1 MMLDVAIEAD
11 PEWDSSAG
19 WDGLIRT
26 AAEAA
31 IFESAYPQLAGS
43 ARNFELSVRLTGDD
57 EVRAL
62 NAQWR
67 GKDKPTNILSFPQLD
82 PRQLE
87 NAAESGPELMLGDLV
102 LARGVCERE
111 AGEKAIPIERHAAHL
126 IVHGTLHLLGYDHQD
141 EQSAIDMESREVRAL
156 ARLGISDP
164 TPRAGTRDMATRND
178 DNGSRLWR
186 GMRAL
191 IFGDEETTLRDQIEE
206 AMDEADETGAV
217 AGDLSP
223 HERQMLRNLLHF
235 GDETA
240 GDISV
245 TRGDIVSVPATI
257 AFDDL
262 VKAFAEA
269 EHSRLPV
276 YGDSL
281 DEIVG
286 MVHIKDLFAALIDET
301 RDRSINALMR
311 MPLFVPE
318 SMGVIDLLA
327 RMRAERI
334 HLAIV
339 VDEFGGTE
347 GLVTIEDVVEE
358 IVGEIEDEHDIEAAG
373 LLTRLDDGVW
383 EADARVELEEL
394 AEAVD
399 ARFRGEDD
407 DVDTL
412 GGLVFLLAGHI
423 PARGETVIHPS
434 GWRLEAVDSDP
445 RRILRVRLHAPEA
458 ETEAG

>member
-1 MMLDVAIEAD
+1 MRFA
-11 PEWDSSAG
+11 P
-19 WDGLIRT
+19 
-26 AAEAA
+26 
-31 IFESAYPQLAGS
+31 
-43 ARNFELSVRLTGDD
+43 
-57 EVRAL
+57 
-62 NAQWR
+62 WR
-67 GKDKPTNILSFPQLD
+67 GS
-82 PRQLE
+82 
-87 NAAESGPELMLGDLV
+87 
-102 LARGVCERE
+102 
-111 AGEKAIPIERHAAHL
+111 
-126 IVHGTLHLLGYDHQD
+126 
-141 EQSAIDMESREVRAL
+141 ESRTL
-156 ARLGISDP
+156 TL
-164 TPRAGTRDMATRND
+164 RAGTKGMATRND

-206 AMDEADETGAV
+206 AMDEAEETGAV

-223 HERQMLRNLLHF
+223 HERQMLRNLLNF

-245 TRGDIVSVPATI
+245 TRGDIVSVPAAI

-276 YGDSL
+276 FGGSL

-399 ARFRGEDD
+399 ARFRWEDD

-423 PARGETVIHPS
+423 PARGETVLHPS
-434 GWRLEAVDSDP
+434 GWRLEAVDSDS

-458 ETEAG
+458 EAEAR

>member
-1 MMLDVAIEAD
+1 
-11 PEWDSSAG
+11 
-19 WDGLIRT
+19 
-26 AAEAA
+26 
-31 IFESAYPQLAGS
+31 
-43 ARNFELSVRLTGDD
+43 
-57 EVRAL
+57 
-62 NAQWR
+62 
-67 GKDKPTNILSFPQLD
+67 
-82 PRQLE
+82 
-87 NAAESGPELMLGDLV
+87 
-102 LARGVCERE
+102 
-111 AGEKAIPIERHAAHL
+111 
-126 IVHGTLHLLGYDHQD
+126 
-141 EQSAIDMESREVRAL
+141 
-156 ARLGISDP
+156 
-164 TPRAGTRDMATRND
+164 MATRND
-178 DNGSRLWR
+178 DTGSRLWR

-191 IFGDEETTLRDQIEE
+191 LFGDEGETTLREEIED
-206 AMDEADETGAV
+206 AIDEAEETRPI
-217 AGDLSP
+217 AGDLTP
-223 HERQMLRNLLHF
+223 IERQMLRNLLHF

-240 GDISV
+240 GDICV
-245 TRGDIVSVPATI
+245 TRGDIISVPSTI
-257 AFDDL
+257 SFDDL

-276 YGDSL
+276 YGESL

-286 MVHIKDLFAALIDET
+286 MVHIKDLFAAMIDEA
-301 RDRSINALMR
+301 RDRSMQAMMR
-311 MPLFVPE
+311 TPLFVPE

-327 RMRAERI
+327 RMRAERV

-383 EADARVELEEL
+383 EADARIELEEL

-399 ARFRGEDD
+399 ARLTWEEDE
-407 DVDTL
+407 VDTL

-423 PARGETVIHPS
+423 PKRGECVTHPS

-458 ETEAG
+458 EEKA